1 MTESTTPR
9 RRWVKL
15 MRWLVLAVVM
25 VAAGA
30 FVAELLRPRR
40 PTVTGAAGSG
50 YLPPQPAADR
60 YVVLPR
66 DR

>member
-1 MTESTTPR
+1 M
-9 RRWVKL
+9 KL

-25 VAAGA
+25 AAAGA
-30 FVAELLRPRR
+30 FVAELLRPRTR
-40 PTVTGAAGSG
+40 PAVNGPTGSG

>member
-1 MTESTTPR
+1 M
-9 RRWVKL
+9 KL